1 MPPSEL
7 RFREFKRK
15 LERGDER
22 HFVPADDYMPASMS
36 AVDAEVL
43 AALPEDMQRE
53 MRAFVRQKAAAKEP
67 PPAPAPKPTT
77 AGRGRGRGRGRGGG
91 VGGGAAKE
99 KPPPGQVTL
108 SGWVVRAPPPP
119 PLPAAH
125 PPRVQLKRKAIT
137 SSNWPELDPDLRL
150 GSSLKLRRSGSNGC
164 RDSVES
170 PRRCWNEEEVLEIV
184 LSGEEDEDNDL
195 QLLLM
200 SRSGEGPST
209 SISAAA
215 DDEVCSKCHKVK
227 LPEKEKAKELEN
239 NRSIPTTT
247 IDPSHPK
254 APKKQPVKS
263 QAKVDQMLQA
273 FQEKRKK
280 FTSER
285 KTAAEKALALLSG
298 HLDRRLG
305 PNLVGRRRLPA
316 VCALLRQWITS
327 SSSKEEGLLDDDL
340 AYLLRYFS
348 ALIDAG
354 RQDDLLV
361 VLHRCKDYLGE
372 RERRMASESGGGAED
387 HLNSWR
393 TAFYETFPAFLR
405 QEPDFRELIPEELF
419 WYAKKSEEGEEEKKM
434 VNGGGNSQE
443 VYDALTEDEE

>member
-67 PPAPAPKPTT
+67 PPAAPKLTT
-77 AGRGRGRGRGRGGG
+77 AGRGRGKGRGRGG

-99 KPPPGQVTL
+99 KAPPPGQVTL
-108 SGWVVRAPPPP
+108 SGWVVRAPPPA

-125 PPRVQLKRKAIT
+125 PPRIQLKRKAIT

-195 QLLLM
+195 QLRLM

-215 DDEVCSKCHKVK
+215 DDEVCSKCHKVR
-227 LPEKEKAKELEN
+227 LPKKKATTGAKESEN
-239 NRSIPTTT
+239 ITTTTT

-254 APKKQPVKS
+254 APKKPVKTA

-273 FQEKRKK
+273 FQEKRRKATK
-280 FTSER
+280 SGKTS
-285 KTAAEKALALLSG
+285 AAEKALALLSG

-327 SSSKEEGLLDDDL
+327 SSSDELLDDDL

-372 RERRMASESGGGAED
+372 RERRMASESPGGAED

-419 WYAKKSEEGEEEKKM
+419 WYAKKSDEGEEKK

-443 VYDALTEDEE
+443 VYDAQTEDEE